1 MKEQDEYFMEGN
13 IACAEGALKAGCGF
27 YAGYPIT
34 PASEVMNHL
43 SKELPKA
50 GGRFVQMEDEIA
62 SIASVIGASWT
73 GLKSMTA
80 TSGPGFSLMQENLG
94 YAVMT
99 ETPCVIVNVQRAG
112 PSTGQA
118 TKPGTGD
125 VMQARFGSQGDY
137 EIIALSPNSAQE
149 MFEFTV
155 RAFNLAEKYRT
166 PVVLLADAGV
176 GHMREKVKIPKE
188 VDIVERRRPEDDE
201 NEYFDTDRE
210 DRVPPM
216 PDFGDG
222 KELLITG
229 STHLGDG
236 TRDTSSFEAQDRLV
250 RRLVSKIEDNREEL
264 EDWEERNL
272 EDADLVVI
280 SYGSIS
286 RPARGAVKK
295 ARDNGLKVGFFR
307 PKVMWPSPEKKLRE
321 IGENSKVLLVE
332 LSLRG
337 YRMEVERAVPSENL
351 HIYDKLNSLPTIDQ
365 IYEKIEEL
373 IK

>member
-1 MKEQDEYFMEGN
+1 MKETGEFFMEGN
-13 IACAEGALKAGCGF
+13 IACAEGALRAGCGF

-43 SKELPKA
+43 SKELPKV

-62 SIASVIGASWT
+62 SIASIIGASWT

-80 TSGPGFSLMQENLG
+80 TSGPGFSLMQENVG

-149 MFEFTV
+149 MFELTV
-155 RAFNLAEKYRT
+155 RAFNLAEKYRI

-176 GHMREKVKIPKE
+176 GHMREKVKIPGDVE
-188 VDIVERRRPEDDE
+188 TVERRRPEGSE
-201 NEYFDTDRE
+201 EEYFDTDRE
-210 DRVPPM
+210 DHVPPM

-222 KELLITG
+222 KELLVTG

-250 RRLVSKIEDNREEL
+250 RRQVSKIEDNRKEI
-264 EDWEERNL
+264 EDWEEWKID
-272 EDADLVVI
+272 DADLVVI
-280 SYGSIS
+280 SYGSMS

-295 ARDNGLKVGFFR
+295 AREDGYKVGFFR
-307 PKVMWPSPEKKLRE
+307 PKVMWPSPEKRLRE
-321 IGENSKVLLVE
+321 IGENSEVLLAE

-337 YRMEVERAVPSENL
+337 YRMEVERAVPPENL
-351 HIYDKLNSLPTIDQ
+351 HIYDRLNSLPTISQ
-365 IYEKIEEL
+365 IYDRVEEVV
-373 IK
+373 K

>member
-1 MKEQDEYFMEGN
+1 MMDAGEYFLEGN
-13 IACAEGALKAGCGF
+13 IACAEAAMKAGCEF

-43 SKELPKA
+43 SKELPKV

-62 SIASVIGASWT
+62 SIASVIGSSWA

-99 ETPCVIVNVQRAG
+99 ETPCVVVNVQRAG

-125 VMQARFGSQGDY
+125 VMQSRFGSQGDY
-137 EIIALSPNSAQE
+137 EIIALSPNSVQE
-149 MFEFTV
+149 MFDLTV
-155 RAFNLAEKYRT
+155 RAFNLSERYRV
-166 PVVLLADAGV
+166 PAVLLADAGV
-176 GHMREKVKIPKE
+176 GHMREKVKIPEE
-188 VDIVERRRPEDDE
+188 VEVEGRKRPEKGE
-201 NEYFDTDRE
+201 EEFFDTDEE
-210 DRVPPM
+210 DHIPPM
-216 PDFGDG
+216 PDFGEG
-222 KELLITG
+222 HELLVTG

-236 TRDTSSFEAQDRLV
+236 TRDTASFSAQDRLV
-250 RRLVSKIEDNREEL
+250 RRLVAKIEDNRGDIEE
-264 EDWEERNL
+264 WEEQNV
-272 EDADLVVI
+272 EDAELVVV

-295 ARDNGLKVGFFR
+295 AREEGHDVGFFR
-307 PKVMWPSPEKKLRE
+307 PKTMWPSPEKRLKE
-321 IGENSKVLLVE
+321 IAEDSKVMLVE

-337 YRMEVERAVPSENL
+337 YRMEVERCVGSDDFYV
-351 HIYDKLNSLPTIDQ
+351 YDRLNSLPTVDMVHR
-365 IYEKIEEL
+365 KIEEVMR
-373 IK
+373 

>member
-1 MKEQDEYFMEGN
+1 MDAGEYFLEGN
-13 IACAEGALKAGCGF
+13 IACAEAAMKAGCEF

-43 SKELPKA
+43 SKELPKV

-62 SIASVIGASWT
+62 SIASVIGSSWA

-99 ETPCVIVNVQRAG
+99 ETPCVVVNVQRAG

-125 VMQARFGSQGDY
+125 VMQSRFGSQGDY
-137 EIIALSPNSAQE
+137 EIIALSPNSVQE
-149 MFEFTV
+149 MFDLTV
-155 RAFNLAEKYRT
+155 RAFNLSERYRV
-166 PVVLLADAGV
+166 PAVLLADAGV
-176 GHMREKVKIPKE
+176 GHMREKVKIPEE
-188 VDIVERRRPEDDE
+188 VEVEGRKRPEKGE
-201 NEYFDTDRE
+201 EEFFDTDEE
-210 DRVPPM
+210 DHIPPM
-216 PDFGDG
+216 PDFGEG
-222 KELLITG
+222 HELLVTG

-236 TRDTSSFEAQDRLV
+236 TRDTASFSAQDRLV
-250 RRLVSKIEDNREEL
+250 RRLVAKIEDNRGDIEE
-264 EDWEERNL
+264 WEEQNV
-272 EDADLVVI
+272 EDAELVVV

-295 ARDNGLKVGFFR
+295 AREEGHDVGFFR
-307 PKVMWPSPEKKLRE
+307 PKTMWPSPEKRLKE
-321 IGENSKVLLVE
+321 IAEDSKVMLVE

-337 YRMEVERAVPSENL
+337 YRMEVERCVGSDDFYV
-351 HIYDKLNSLPTIDQ
+351 YDRLNSLPTVDMVHR
-365 IYEKIEEL
+365 KIEEVMR
-373 IK
+373 

>member
-1 MKEQDEYFMEGN
+1 MKEAGEFFMEGN
-13 IACAEGALKAGCGF
+13 IACAEGALRVGCGF

-43 SKELPKA
+43 SEELPKA

-62 SIASVIGASWT
+62 SIASIIGASWT

-137 EIIALSPNSAQE
+137 EIIALSPNSCQE
-149 MFEFTV
+149 MFDFTV
-155 RAFNLAEKYRT
+155 RAFNLAEKYRI

-176 GHMREKVKIPKE
+176 GHMRENVSIPE
-188 VDIVERRRPEDDE
+188 DVETVERRRPEGDE
-201 NEYFDTDRE
+201 DEYFDTDRE
-210 DRVPPM
+210 DHVPPM

-222 KELLITG
+222 EELLVTG

-250 RRLVSKIEDNREEL
+250 RRQVSKIEDNRDEI
-264 EDWEERNL
+264 EDWEEWKI
-272 EDADLVVI
+272 EDADLVVV
-280 SYGSIS
+280 SYGSMS

-295 ARDNGLKVGFFR
+295 ARENGHKVGFFR
-307 PKVMWPSPEKKLRE
+307 PKVMWPSPEKRLRE
-321 IGENSKVLLVE
+321 IGENSDVLLAE

-337 YRMEVERAVPSENL
+337 YRMEVERAVPPENL
-351 HIYDKLNSLPTIDQ
+351 HIYDRLNSLPTISQVYDKVT
-365 IYEKIEEL
+365 EVVK
-373 IK
+373 

>member
-1 MKEQDEYFMEGN
+1 MKGSGEYFMEGN
-13 IACAEGALKAGCGF
+13 IACAEGALRAGCSF

-43 SKELPKA
+43 SKELPTV

-137 EIIALSPNSAQE
+137 EIIALSPNSGQE
-149 MFEFTV
+149 MFDFTI
-155 RAFNLAEKYRT
+155 RAFNLSEKYRI

-176 GHMREKVKIPKE
+176 GHMRERVKIREDVKIE
-188 VDIVERRRPEDDE
+188 ERRRPEE
-201 NEYFDTDRE
+201 GEKEFFDTDRK
-210 DRVPPM
+210 DHVPPM

-222 KELLITG
+222 EELLVTG

-236 TRDTSSFEAQDRLV
+236 TRDTSSFEAQDKLV
-250 RRLVSKIEDNREEL
+250 RRLVAKIEDNREDI
-264 EDWEERNL
+264 EDWEEHNV
-272 EDADLVVI
+272 EGADLVVV

-295 ARDNGLKVGFFR
+295 AREEGHDVGFFR
-307 PKVMWPSPEKKLRE
+307 PKVMWPSPEKRLRE
-321 IGENSKVLLVE
+321 IGEDSEVLLAE

-337 YRMEVERAVPSENL
+337 YRMEIERAVPSENL
-351 HIYDKLNSLPTIDQ
+351 HVYDRLNSLPTIDKV
-365 IYEKIEEL
+365 YSKIIEVL
-373 IK
+373 G

>member
-1 MKEQDEYFMEGN
+1 MKEPGEYFMEGN
-13 IACAEGALKAGCGF
+13 IACAEGALRAGCGF

-43 SKELPKA
+43 SEELPKE

-62 SIASVIGASWT
+62 SISSIIGASWT

-137 EIIALSPNSAQE
+137 EIIALSPNSGQE
-149 MFEFTV
+149 MFDFTIK
-155 RAFNLAEKYRT
+155 AFNLAEKYRV

-176 GHMREKVKIPKE
+176 GHMREKVHIRDE
-188 VDIVERRRPEDDE
+188 VETIERRRPESDE

-210 DRVPPM
+210 DHVPPM
-216 PDFGDG
+216 PDFGEG
-222 KELLITG
+222 EELLVTG

-236 TRDTSSFEAQDRLV
+236 TRDTSSFETQDRLA
-250 RRLVSKIEDNREEL
+250 RRLVSKIEDNREEI
-264 EDWEERNL
+264 EDWEERNVG
-272 EDADLVVI
+272 DADLVVV
-280 SYGSIS
+280 SYGSMS
-286 RPARGAVKK
+286 RLARGAVKK
-295 ARDNGLKVGFFR
+295 ARKNDLDVGFFR
-307 PKVMWPSPEKKLRE
+307 PKVMWPSPEKRLRE
-321 IGENSKVLLVE
+321 IAEDSEVLLAE

-351 HIYDKLNSLPTIDQ
+351 HIYDRLNSLPTIDK
-365 IYEKIEEL
+365 IYGKIEEV
-373 IK
+373 IG

>member
-1 MKEQDEYFMEGN
+1 MEGN
-13 IACAEGALKAGCGF
+13 IACAEGGLRAGCGF

-43 SKELPKA
+43 SKELPKV

-62 SIASVIGASWT
+62 SIASIIGASWT

-80 TSGPGFSLMQENLG
+80 TSGPGFSLMQENIG

-137 EIIALSPNSAQE
+137 EIIALSPNSGQE
-149 MFEFTV
+149 MFDFTV

-176 GHMREKVKIPKE
+176 GHMREKVKIRDD
-188 VDIVERRRPEDDE
+188 VNTVERRRPEGDE
-201 NEYFDTDRE
+201 KEYFHTERE
-210 DRVPPM
+210 DHIPPM

-222 KELLITG
+222 KELLVTG

-236 TRDTSSFEAQDRLV
+236 TRDTSSFEAQDTLV
-250 RRLVSKIEDNREEL
+250 RRLVSKIKDNREKI
-264 EDWEERNL
+264 EDWEETNV
-272 EDADLVVI
+272 EDADLVLV
-280 SYGSIS
+280 SYGSMS

-295 ARDNGLKVGFFR
+295 ARKNGFDVGFFR
-307 PKVMWPSPEKKLRE
+307 PKVMWPSPEERLRE
-321 IGENSKVLLVE
+321 IGESSEVLLAE

-337 YRMEVERAVPSENL
+337 YRMEVERAVPSEKL
-351 HIYDKLNSLPTIDQ
+351 HICDRLNSLPTIDE
-365 IYEKIEEL
+365 IYNKIKEVME
-373 IK
+373 

>member
-1 MKEQDEYFMEGN
+1 MKEPGEYFMEGN
-13 IACAEGALKAGCGF
+13 IACAEGSLRAGCGF

-43 SKELPKA
+43 SKELPKV

-62 SIASVIGASWT
+62 SIASIIGASWT

-137 EIIALSPNSAQE
+137 EIIALSPNSGQE
-149 MFEFTV
+149 MFDFTI
-155 RAFNLAEKYRT
+155 RSFNLAEKYRT
-166 PVVLLADAGV
+166 PVILLADAGV
-176 GHMREKVKIPKE
+176 GHMRERVKIRSE
-188 VDIVERRRPEDDE
+188 VETIDRRRPEGDE
-201 NEYFDTDRE
+201 TEYFDTDRK
-210 DRVPPM
+210 DHVPPM

-222 KELLITG
+222 EELLITG

-250 RRLVSKIEDNREEL
+250 RRLVSKIEDNREEI
-264 EDWEERNL
+264 EDWEEMDV
-272 EDADLVVI
+272 EDADLTVV
-280 SYGSIS
+280 SYGSMS

-295 ARDNGLKVGFFR
+295 AREEGLDVGFFR
-307 PKVMWPSPEKKLRE
+307 PKVMWPSPERRLRE
-321 IGENSKVLLVE
+321 IGNNSEVLLAE

-351 HIYDKLNSLPTIDQ
+351 HIYDRLNSLPTIDM
-365 IYEKIEEL
+365 IYDKIKEVV
-373 IK
+373 K

>member
-1 MKEQDEYFMEGN
+1 MKEAGEYFMEGN
-13 IACAEGALKAGCGF
+13 IACAEGALRAGCGF

-62 SIASVIGASWT
+62 SIASIIGASWT
-73 GLKSMTA
+73 GQKTMTA

-125 VMQARFGSQGDY
+125 VMQSRFGSQGDY
-137 EIIALSPNSAQE
+137 EIIALSPNSGQE
-149 MFEFTV
+149 MFDFTI
-155 RAFNLAEKYRT
+155 RAFNLAERYRT
-166 PVVLLADAGV
+166 PVILLADSGV
-176 GHMREKVKIPKE
+176 GHMREKVKIREE
-188 VDIVERRRPEDDE
+188 VDTKKRRRPKEDE
-201 NEYFDTDRE
+201 SEFFDTDR
-210 DRVPPM
+210 DDHVPPM

-222 KELLITG
+222 EELLVTG

-236 TRDTSSFEAQDRLV
+236 TRDTSSFEAQDKLV
-250 RRLVSKIEDNREEL
+250 RRLVSKIEDNREDI
-264 EDWEERNL
+264 EDWEESDV
-272 EDADLVVI
+272 EDADLVVV
-280 SYGSIS
+280 SYGSMS
-286 RPARGAVKK
+286 RPAKGAVKK
-295 ARDNGLKVGFFR
+295 ARENGHDVGFFR
-307 PKVMWPSPEKKLRE
+307 PKVMWPSPEKRLRE
-321 IGENSKVLLVE
+321 IAKDSEILLAE

-337 YRMEVERAVPSENL
+337 YRMEIERAVPSEAL
-351 HIYDKLNSLPTIDQ
+351 HIYDRLNSLPTIDK
-365 IYEKIEEL
+365 IYDKIEEV
-373 IK
+373 IR

>member
-1 MKEQDEYFMEGN
+1 MKDAGEYFIEGN
-13 IACAEGALKAGCGF
+13 IACAEGAMKAGCKF

-43 SKELPKA
+43 SKELPKM

-62 SIASVIGASWT
+62 SIASIIGASWT

-99 ETPCVIVNVQRAG
+99 ETPCVLVNVQRAG

-125 VMQARFGSQGDY
+125 VMQSRFGSQGDY
-137 EIIALSPNSAQE
+137 EMIALSPNSAQE
-149 MFEFTV
+149 MFDFTIE
-155 RAFNLAEKYRT
+155 AFNLAERYRS
-166 PVVLLADAGV
+166 PVILLADAGI
-176 GHMREKVKIPKE
+176 GQMREKVKIPEE
-188 VDIVERRRPEDDE
+188 VDLEERKRPSPGDDE
-201 NEYFDTDRE
+201 FFDTDDE
-210 DRVPPM
+210 DHVPPM

-222 KELLITG
+222 KELLVTG

-236 TRDTSSFEAQDRLV
+236 TRDTSSFEAQNDLV
-250 RRLVSKIEDNREEL
+250 RRLVSKIEDNREYI
-264 EDWEERNL
+264 EDWEEHHA
-272 EDADLVVI
+272 EEADLVVV
-280 SYGSIS
+280 SYGSMA

-295 ARDNGLKVGFFR
+295 AREEGHDVGFFR
-307 PKVMWPSPEKKLRE
+307 PKVMWPSPENRLRE
-321 IGENSKVLLVE
+321 ISKNSDVLLAE

-337 YRMEVERAVPSENL
+337 YRMEIEKVVPSERF
-351 HIYDKLNSLPTIDQ
+351 HIYDRLNSLPTIDQ
-365 IYEKIEEL
+365 IYKRIEEVL
-373 IK
+373 R

>member
-1 MKEQDEYFMEGN
+1 MKELGEYFMEGN
-13 IACAEGALKAGCGF
+13 IACAEGALRAGCGF

-80 TSGPGFSLMQENLG
+80 TSGPGFSLMQENIG

-137 EIIALSPNSAQE
+137 EIIGLSPNSGQE
-149 MFEFTV
+149 MFDFTI

-176 GHMREKVKIPKE
+176 GHMREKVKIRDD
-188 VDIVERRRPEDDE
+188 VNTVERRRPKGDE
-201 NEYFDTDRE
+201 KEYFHTERE
-210 DRVPPM
+210 DHIPPM
-216 PDFGDG
+216 PNFGDG
-222 KELLITG
+222 EELLVTG

-250 RRLVSKIEDNREEL
+250 RRLVSKIEDNRENI
-264 EDWEERNL
+264 EDWEERNV
-272 EDADLVVI
+272 EGADLVVV
-280 SYGSIS
+280 SYGSMS
-286 RPARGAVKK
+286 RPAKGAVKK
-295 ARDNGLKVGFFR
+295 ARKNGFDVGFFR
-307 PKVMWPSPEKKLRE
+307 PKVMWPSPEKRLKE
-321 IGENSKVLLVE
+321 IGKSSEVLLAE

-337 YRMEVERAVPSENL
+337 YRMEVERAVPSKRL
-351 HIYDKLNSLPTIDQ
+351 HIYDRLNSLPTIDE
-365 IYEKIEEL
+365 IYGKIKEVIE
-373 IK
+373 

>member
-1 MKEQDEYFMEGN
+1 MREAGEYFIEGN
-13 IACAEGALKAGCGF
+13 IACAEGAMKAGCKF

-43 SKELPKA
+43 SKELPKE
-50 GGRFVQMEDEIA
+50 GGRFVQMEDELA
-62 SIASVIGASWT
+62 SMASVVGASWT

-99 ETPCVIVNVQRAG
+99 ETPCVLVNVQRAG

-125 VMQARFGSQGDY
+125 VMQSRFGSQGDY

-149 MFEFTV
+149 MFDFTV
-155 RAFNLAEKYRT
+155 KAFNLAERYRT
-166 PVVLLADAGV
+166 PVVLLADAGI
-176 GHMREKVKIPKE
+176 GQMREKVKIPDE
-188 VDIVERRRPEDDE
+188 VDLEERRRPKEGE
-201 NEYFDTDRE
+201 TEFFDTDRE
-210 DRVPPM
+210 DKVPPM

-222 KELLITG
+222 EELLVTG

-236 TRDTSSFEAQDRLV
+236 TRDTSSFEAQDALV
-250 RRLVSKIEDNREEL
+250 RRLVSKIEDNRKDI
-264 EDWEERNL
+264 EDWEEQHV
-272 EDADLVVI
+272 EGADLVVV
-280 SYGSIS
+280 SYGSMS

-295 ARDNGLKVGFFR
+295 AREEGYDVGFFR
-307 PKVMWPSPEKKLRE
+307 PKVMWPSPENRLRE
-321 IGENSKVLLVE
+321 IGRDSDVLLAE

-337 YRMEVERAVPSENL
+337 YRMEVERCVGSENFYTL
-351 HIYDKLNSLPTIDQ
+351 DRLNSVPTIDQ
-365 IYEKIEEL
+365 IYKKIEEV
-373 IK
+373 IR

>member
-1 MKEQDEYFMEGN
+1 MKDSGEYFLEGN
-13 IACAEGALKAGCGF
+13 IACAEGALKAGCKF
-27 YAGYPIT
+27 YAAYPIT

-43 SKELPKA
+43 SKELPKVR
-50 GGRFVQMEDEIA
+50 GRFVQMEDELA
-62 SIASVIGASWT
+62 SIASVIGGSWT
-73 GLKSMTA
+73 GLKAMTA

-125 VMQARFGSQGDY
+125 VMQSRFGSHGDY

-149 MFEFTV
+149 MFDFTV
-155 RAFNLAEKYRT
+155 RAFNLAEEYRS

-176 GHMREKVKIPKE
+176 GQMREKVNIPEEVETKE
-188 VDIVERRRPEDDE
+188 RKRPAEGE
-201 NEYFDTDRE
+201 TEFFDTDS
-210 DRVPPM
+210 DDHVPPM

-222 KELLITG
+222 HELLITG

-236 TRDTSSFEAQDRLV
+236 TRDTASFEAQDQLV
-250 RRLVSKIEDNREEL
+250 RRLVSKIEDNRKSI
-264 EDWEERNL
+264 EDWEERNTD
-272 EDADLVVI
+272 DAELVVV

-286 RPARGAVKK
+286 RPAKGAVKK
-295 ARDNGLKVGFFR
+295 ARENGHDVGFFR
-307 PKVMWPSPEKKLRE
+307 PKVMWPSPEERLSQ
-321 IGENSKVLLVE
+321 IGKDSKVLLAE

-337 YRMEVERAVPSENL
+337 YRMEVERCVGS
-351 HIYDKLNSLPTIDQ
+351 DDFFTFDRLNSVPTIDQ
-365 IYEKIEEL
+365 IYEKIEEVL
-373 IK
+373 R

>member
-1 MKEQDEYFMEGN
+1 MKEPGEYFMEGN
-13 IACAEGALKAGCGF
+13 IACAEGALRAGCGF

-62 SIASVIGASWT
+62 SIASIIGASWT

-80 TSGPGFSLMQENLG
+80 TSGPGFSLMQENMG

-137 EIIALSPNSAQE
+137 EMIALSPNSGQE
-149 MFEFTV
+149 MFDFTI
-155 RAFNLAEKYRT
+155 RAFNLAENYRI

-176 GHMREKVKIPKE
+176 GHMREKVKIRDDVNTE
-188 VDIVERRRPEDDE
+188 ERRRPESDE
-201 NEYFDTDRE
+201 REYFDTDRE
-210 DRVPPM
+210 NLVPPM

-222 KELLITG
+222 KELLVTG

-236 TRDTSSFEAQDRLV
+236 TRDTSSFEAQNRLV
-250 RRLVSKIEDNREEL
+250 RRLVSKIEDNREKI
-264 EDWEERNL
+264 EDWEERDV
-272 EDADLVVI
+272 EDADLVVV
-280 SYGSIS
+280 SYGSMS

-295 ARDNGLKVGFFR
+295 ARKNGFDVGFFR
-307 PKVMWPSPEKKLRE
+307 PKVMWPSPEKRLRE
-321 IGENSKVLLVE
+321 IGESSEVLLAE

-337 YRMEVERAVPSENL
+337 YRMEVERAVPSEKL
-351 HIYDKLNSLPTIDQ
+351 HIYDRLNSLPTIDE
-365 IYEKIEEL
+365 IYDRIKKVIE
-373 IK
+373 

>member
-1 MKEQDEYFMEGN
+1 MDAGEYFLEGN
-13 IACAEGALKAGCGF
+13 IACAEAAMKAGCLF

-43 SKELPKA
+43 SKELPKV

-62 SIASVIGASWT
+62 SIASVIGSSWT

-99 ETPCVIVNVQRAG
+99 ETPCVVVNVQRAG

-137 EIIALSPNSAQE
+137 EIIALSPNSVQE
-149 MFEFTV
+149 MFDLTV
-155 RAFNLAEKYRT
+155 RSFALSERYRV
-166 PVVLLADAGV
+166 PVILLADAGV
-176 GHMREKVKIPKE
+176 GHMRERVKIPEEVEIVDRKKPSSGEKE
-188 VDIVERRRPEDDE
+188 F
-201 NEYFDTDRE
+201 FDTSEE
-210 DRVPPM
+210 DHVPPM
-216 PDFGDG
+216 PNFGEG
-222 KELLITG
+222 HELLVTG

-236 TRDTSSFEAQDRLV
+236 SRDTASFSAQDRLV
-250 RRLVSKIEDNREEL
+250 RRLVAKIEDNKRDI
-264 EDWEERNL
+264 EDWEER
-272 EDADLVVI
+272 DADAELVVV
-280 SYGSIS
+280 SYGSMS

-295 ARDNGLKVGFFR
+295 AREKGHDVGFFR
-307 PKVMWPSPEKKLRE
+307 PKTMWPSPEERLKE
-321 IGENSKVLLVE
+321 IGEGSKVLLAE

-337 YRMEVERAVPSENL
+337 YRMEVERCVDDL
-351 HIYDKLNSLPTIDQ
+351 YVYDRLNSLPTVDEV
-365 IYEKIEEL
+365 YEKILEVL
-373 IK
+373 R